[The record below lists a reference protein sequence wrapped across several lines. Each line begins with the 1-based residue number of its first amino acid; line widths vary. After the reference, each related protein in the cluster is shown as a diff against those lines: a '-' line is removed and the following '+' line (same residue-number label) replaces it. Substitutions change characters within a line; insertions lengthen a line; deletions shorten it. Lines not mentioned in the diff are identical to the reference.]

1 MRLGSP
7 GSLFASCPIHDRCFR
22 GGQTPVDSIAVFRHF
37 KIMKSP
43 KTVMN
48 EFKGSFFD
56 IGRLNERID
65 DIKINQGVILSTLNE
80 RRNSTRLADYEFKV
94 FSQWGEDGIVQYLSR
109 AIEIRH
115 KTFIEFGVE
124 SFAEAN
130 CRFLLMKDNWSGY
143 VVDGSSSNIAKL
155 KNSYFYWK
163 YDINAVDAFITK
175 ENINA
180 LLAESCFDEDLG
192 ILSIDIDGNDYF
204 ILEAITTIR
213 PRILIC
219 EYNDVFGATRKIS
232 VPYEGDFVRTKKH
245 YSNLYF
251 GASLSAITF
260 LANKMGYSLVGTNS
274 SGCNAFFV
282 RDDLLN
288 GKVQV
293 LTAEQ
298 AFRPSKIRQSRDKQG
313 NLSYCAGNDRL
324 KEISGLRV
332 VNVETEAIE
341 EL

>member
-1 MRLGSP
+1 MLDVKSALQNIWRITERLDE
-7 GSLFASCPIHDRCFR
+7 L
-22 GGQTPVDSIAVFRHF
+22 
-37 KIMKSP
+37 
-43 KTVMN
+43 
-48 EFKGSFFD
+48 
-56 IGRLNERID
+56 
-65 DIKINQGVILSTLNE
+65 KINQGLMLSALNE
-80 RRNSTRLADYEFKV
+80 TRNSTNLADYEFKV
-94 FSQWGEDGIVQYLSR
+94 FSQWGEDGIIQYLSKT
-109 AIEIRH
+109 IELRH

-124 SFAEAN
+124 SFMEAN

-143 VVDGSSSNIAKL
+143 VIDGSSSNIAKL
-155 KNSYFYWK
+155 KSSYFYWK
-163 YDINAVDAFITK
+163 YHIDAVDAFITK
-175 ENINA
+175 DNIDD
-180 LLAESCFDEDLG
+180 LLAKSGFDEDLG

-204 ILEAITTIR
+204 ILEAINAVR

-219 EYNDVFGATRKIS
+219 EYNAVFGATRKIS
-232 VPYEGDFVRTKKH
+232 VPYEPDFCRARKH

-260 LANKMGYSLVGTNS
+260 IANKKGYSLVGTNS

-288 GKVQV
+288 GKLRA

-298 AFRPSKIRQSRDKQG
+298 AFLTSKIRQSRDKQG
-313 NLSYCAGNDRL
+313 NLSYLTGDDRL
-324 KEISGLRV
+324 KEIRGLAV